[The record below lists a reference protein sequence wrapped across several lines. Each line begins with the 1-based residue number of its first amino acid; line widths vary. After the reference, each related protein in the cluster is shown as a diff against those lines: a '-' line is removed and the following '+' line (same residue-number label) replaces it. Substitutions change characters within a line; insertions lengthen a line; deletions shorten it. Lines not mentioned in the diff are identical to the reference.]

1 MMVMGMEVFEGR
13 VLLRAPYFWLA
24 SGGRR
29 DYQSQHSY
37 GWRLLSA
44 PVPRPAMM
52 SLSTTKSQVLTRS
65 KVGRGNNKANYPH
78 PQFTALP
85 IETLQPPIPLPTHT
99 HAQICTCDKIKAC
112 RVSAAACFWASVGRC
127 RGLAPSA
134 SVAKPTRAKEHRRK
148 PLG

>member
-29 DYQSQHSY
+29 DYHSQHPY

-65 KVGRGNNKANYPH
+65 KVRQRQQQGNKATTRQQQRNNKAEATRQQQGNNKAEATRQQQGNNKAEATTRQQQGRGNNKATTR
-78 PQFTALP
+78 Q
-85 IETLQPPIPLPTHT
+85 IIPSTT
-99 HAQICTCDKIKAC
+99 D
-112 RVSAAACFWASVGRC
+112 
-127 RGLAPSA
+127 
-134 SVAKPTRAKEHRRK
+134 
-148 PLG
+148 